1 MRRST
6 ACALIFAL
14 LLPAGFSTAADTIQ
28 QSPDERF
35 YAANQA
41 YREARFA
48 EAARGYEALIHEGW
62 RTGDIYF
69 NLGNAYLKMDKPGR
83 AILHYERA
91 RDLIP
96 RDPDL
101 VHNLEFARDRLVDPP
116 SEPKGSL
123 QAVFF
128 WLGAFSLGEVFWGFA
143 VINALFWGIVLL
155 RFWVS
160 REWLYYLFMAFG
172 VLWLVV
178 GLSLALK
185 WHAAATDRRAVVL
198 VPEAGV
204 LAGPAEGD
212 TVLFPLR
219 EGAILEM
226 ERCEGG
232 WALVH
237 LSDKK
242 RGWIPLEQIEAI
254 RP

>member
-6 ACALIFAL
+6 VCALILAL
-14 LLPAGFSTAADTIQ
+14 LLPTGFSGAADTIL
-28 QSPDERF
+28 QSPEERF

-48 EAARGYEALIHEGW
+48 EAAQGYEALIHDGW
-62 RTGDIYF
+62 RSGDLYF
-69 NLGNAYLKMDKPGR
+69 NLGNAYLKLDQLGR

-116 SEPKGSL
+116 SESKGSL

-128 WLGAFSLGEVFWGFA
+128 WLSTFSPGEVFWGFA

-160 REWLYYLFMAFG
+160 REWIYYLLMTLG

-178 GLSLALK
+178 GLSFALK
-185 WHAAATDRRAVVL
+185 WHAASTDRRAVVL
-198 VPEAGV
+198 VSEADV

-212 TVLFPLR
+212 TALFRLY
-219 EGAILEM
+219 EGAILET
-226 ERCEGG
+226 ERCEGD
-232 WALVH
+232 WVLVH
-237 LSDKK
+237 LPDKK
-242 RGWIPLEQIEAI
+242 RGWIPMEQIEAI